1 MTTTTTPTM
10 ATGLIREATSR
21 HPTTTAPMAIA
32 QDCHG
37 AIGRRVIPEV

>member
-1 MTTTTTPTM
+1 M
-10 ATGLIREATSR
+10 REATSR
-21 HPTTTAPMAIA
+21 HPTTTTPMMIT